1 MPYLLLLGL
10 EYEFVQVRQVG
21 EIYVQSVL
29 RGVNLKRLKLIARIL
44 GAGRELVVTIHFLL
58 QTQATS
64 LARV

>member
-10 EYEFVQVRQVG
+10 EYEFVQVRQVS

-29 RGVNLKRLKLIARIL
+29 RGVNLKRLKLKARIL